1 MREALMRALKHT
13 YRLLI
18 VVAVAACASSGAS
31 DGRPRYDA
39 NLITAEEFSERS
51 DAVDRSALEL
61 IQRLRPQWM
70 RRTGFRNDLPSVIMD
85 NQPYQ
90 LDILESVRPDEIQS
104 LRFLSPTDATLRYG
118 TGYTSGV
125 IEVETRTR

>member
-1 MREALMRALKHT
+1 MRALKHT

-18 VVAVAACASSGAS
+18 VGAVAACASSGAN

-39 NLITAEEFSERS
+39 NLITGEELSGRS
-51 DAVDRSALEL
+51 DISDRSGLEA
-61 IQRLRPQWM
+61 IQRLRPAWL
-70 RRTGFRNDLPSVIMD
+70 RRTGFRNALPSVVMD

-90 LDILESVRPDEIQS
+90 LDILETVRPEEIES
-104 LRFLSPTDATLRYG
+104 LRFLSPSDATTRYG

-125 IEVETRTR
+125 IEVLTRQR

>member
-1 MREALMRALKHT
+1 MRTLKHPSW
-13 YRLLI
+13 LLT

-31 DGRPRYDA
+31 DGSPRYDP
-39 NLITAEEFSERS
+39 NLITAEELTERS
-51 DAVDRSALEL
+51 DAIDRSALEA

-70 RRTGFRNDLPSVIMD
+70 RRTGFRVDLPSVIMD

-90 LDILESVRPDEIQS
+90 LDILESVRPEEIQS
-104 LRFLSPTDATLRYG
+104 MRFLSATDATIRYG

-125 IEVETRTR
+125 IEVITRSR